1 MSENIIY
8 DSRQTNNIIKKAKN
22 AQKKNKKEVRR
33 TDHDPQEAAEK
44 GFEEEEKQAQ
54 GDSTPKSIE
63 KSQEQLVE
71 TPQKTPGK
79 SSQVKQVF
87 PMFQKKQSQ
96 SQDQNQ
102 GRENGLVSQSQQ
114 PQD

>member
-1 MSENIIY
+1 MSENTIY
-8 DSRQTNNIIKKAKN
+8 ESRQTNNIIKKAKN

-44 GFEEEEKQAQ
+44 GFEEEKQAQ

-87 PMFQKKQSQ
+87 PMFQKQQSQ

-102 GRENGLVSQSQQ
+102 GRENDLGSQSQQ